1 MFLLGDRLVT
11 SPSDLRLAATCE
23 FALVRTLDARLG
35 RIAGLPVTD
44 DAMLARVAE
53 LGTQHEQRELLR
65 LSARHPGRV
74 LQFPRPAYTLEG
86 LTTAHETTLA
96 TLRGDSADVVV
107 QATFFDGGF
116 VGHSDFLERTDDGWL
131 VMDAKLARSESV
143 PALLQI
149 GAYAA
154 CLTEAGIPT
163 APIARLV
170 LGTGE
175 PSDHPLDDLLPVHRA
190 RRARLAAV
198 MEAHAADDGPALWR
212 DDRWLA
218 CGRCEV
224 CVAAAEET
232 RDVLLVA
239 GVRMPTRRRL
249 LEAGVH
255 TVEDLAARTEPVPE
269 VRAAT
274 FERLVAQARLQVEQ
288 DGDPTGRVR
297 SEVVSTAALA
307 TIPEPSAGDVFFD
320 FEGDPLWAER
330 GSSDWG
336 LEYLFGLIEIDTGTP
351 EFRTFWAHDREAEK
365 QALIDFVTYVQQR
378 RRQWPT
384 MHVHHYANY
393 EVVALLRLAVRH
405 GVCEEEID
413 QFLREGVFVDLYAVV
428 RAGVRVSQRSYS
440 IKKLEPLY
448 MDKRAIALQS
458 GGDSITVYH
467 EFCAARDRG
476 DEAEAHRLL
485 ELIHDYNRD
494 DCLSTLGLR
503 DWLVQQREASPVVEP
518 ASDDVGEGAPAG
530 PVTLSADRQARIAL
544 EQALRELIA
553 DTKPHE
559 RTAEQQAIALAAAAV
574 QFHAREDKPFW
585 WRHFGRLRT
594 PVADWPADSG
604 VFVVQEATV
613 VTDWHRQSSRQKP
626 RRILRLV
633 GEPLSGTLLTPRDEV
648 NAVYAAPG
656 PAGIPVERGFHHGK
670 SPAGVRILEASPALT
685 TGGHVRQ
692 ELVVEELMP
701 TGGEEHAPI
710 PAGLVPGGLV
720 RVDNIDAAITD
731 FAAELHAQ
739 WPAVPARAGAD
750 LLLRRPPR
758 FRRGTTLPVAA
769 EGDQVATIT
778 AALLDLDNSYL
789 AVQGPPGTGKTHVAS
804 HVIAALV
811 QHGWRIGVCAQSHA
825 AIENVLAAVIRAGV
839 PAGQVAKRTV
849 EAEHPAWTDLAQADD
864 LAAFARDHEGG
875 YVIGGTAWDLTN
887 PKRVERDQLDLVVV
901 DEAGQFSLAKT
912 MAVAMAGARLLLL
925 GDPQQLPQVSQGS
938 HPDPVDL
945 SALGWLI
952 GEEPVLDPEHGYF
965 LATTWRMHPAL
976 TAPVSR
982 LSYAGQLHSQVS
994 VTQSRSLDGVE
1005 PGLHVRSVDHHDNRS
1020 SSPEEAAAVVD
1031 LVRDMI
1037 GRRWIPAVEDGEPE
1051 RAIGPQDVIITTPY
1065 NAQVATIRAALD
1077 AAGFDEVPVG
1087 TVDKFQGREAPVA
1100 IVSMAASSPS
1110 DVSRGIDFLL
1120 DRNRLNVAISRAKHA
1135 AYLVRSP
1142 LLTDL
1147 APRSPRE
1154 LVALGAFIGLCE
1166 RAVSTT

>member
-1 MFLLGDRLVT
+1 
-11 SPSDLRLAATCE
+11 
-23 FALVRTLDARLG
+23 
-35 RIAGLPVTD
+35 
-44 DAMLARVAE
+44 
-53 LGTQHEQRELLR
+53 
-65 LSARHPGRV
+65 
-74 LQFPRPAYTLEG
+74 
-86 LTTAHETTLA
+86 
-96 TLRGDSADVVV
+96 
-107 QATFFDGGF
+107 
-116 VGHSDFLERTDDGWL
+116 
-131 VMDAKLARSESV
+131 
-143 PALLQI
+143 
-149 GAYAA
+149 
-154 CLTEAGIPT
+154 
-163 APIARLV
+163 
-170 LGTGE
+170 
-175 PSDHPLDDLLPVHRA
+175 
-190 RRARLAAV
+190 
-198 MEAHAADDGPALWR
+198 
-212 DDRWLA
+212 
-218 CGRCEV
+218 
-224 CVAAAEET
+224 
-232 RDVLLVA
+232 
-239 GVRMPTRRRL
+239 MPTRRRL

-530 PVTLSADRQARIAL
+530 PVSLSADRQARIAL

-656 PAGIPVERGFHHGK
+656 PAGIPMERGFHHGK

-731 FAAELHAQ
+731 
-739 WPAVPARAGAD
+739 
-750 LLLRRPPR
+750 
-758 FRRGTTLPVAA
+758 
-769 EGDQVATIT
+769 
-778 AALLDLDNSYL
+778 

-864 LAAFARDHEGG
+864 LATFARDHEGG

-1166 RAVSTT
+1166 RAVTTT

>member
-1 MFLLGDRLVT
+1 
-11 SPSDLRLAATCE
+11 
-23 FALVRTLDARLG
+23 
-35 RIAGLPVTD
+35 
-44 DAMLARVAE
+44 
-53 LGTQHEQRELLR
+53 
-65 LSARHPGRV
+65 
-74 LQFPRPAYTLEG
+74 
-86 LTTAHETTLA
+86 
-96 TLRGDSADVVV
+96 
-107 QATFFDGGF
+107 
-116 VGHSDFLERTDDGWL
+116 
-131 VMDAKLARSESV
+131 
-143 PALLQI
+143 
-149 GAYAA
+149 
-154 CLTEAGIPT
+154 
-163 APIARLV
+163 
-170 LGTGE
+170 
-175 PSDHPLDDLLPVHRA
+175 
-190 RRARLAAV
+190 
-198 MEAHAADDGPALWR
+198 
-212 DDRWLA
+212 
-218 CGRCEV
+218 
-224 CVAAAEET
+224 
-232 RDVLLVA
+232 
-239 GVRMPTRRRL
+239 
-249 LEAGVH
+249 
-255 TVEDLAARTEPVPE
+255 
-269 VRAAT
+269 
-274 FERLVAQARLQVEQ
+274 
-288 DGDPTGRVR
+288 
-297 SEVVSTAALA
+297 
-307 TIPEPSAGDVFFD
+307 
-320 FEGDPLWAER
+320 
-330 GSSDWG
+330 
-336 LEYLFGLIEIDTGTP
+336 
-351 EFRTFWAHDREAEK
+351 
-365 QALIDFVTYVQQR
+365 
-378 RRQWPT
+378 
-384 MHVHHYANY
+384 
-393 EVVALLRLAVRH
+393 
-405 GVCEEEID
+405 
-413 QFLREGVFVDLYAVV
+413 
-428 RAGVRVSQRSYS
+428 
-440 IKKLEPLY
+440 
-448 MDKRAIALQS
+448 
-458 GGDSITVYH
+458 
-467 EFCAARDRG
+467 
-476 DEAEAHRLL
+476 
-485 ELIHDYNRD
+485 
-494 DCLSTLGLR
+494 
-503 DWLVQQREASPVVEP
+503 
-518 ASDDVGEGAPAG
+518 
-530 PVTLSADRQARIAL
+530 
-544 EQALRELIA
+544 
-553 DTKPHE
+553 
-559 RTAEQQAIALAAAAV
+559 
-574 QFHAREDKPFW
+574 
-585 WRHFGRLRT
+585 
-594 PVADWPADSG
+594 
-604 VFVVQEATV
+604 
-613 VTDWHRQSSRQKP
+613 
-626 RRILRLV
+626 
-633 GEPLSGTLLTPRDEV
+633 
-648 NAVYAAPG
+648 
-656 PAGIPVERGFHHGK
+656 
-670 SPAGVRILEASPALT
+670 
-685 TGGHVRQ
+685 
-692 ELVVEELMP
+692 
-701 TGGEEHAPI
+701 
-710 PAGLVPGGLV
+710 
-720 RVDNIDAAITD
+720 
-731 FAAELHAQ
+731 
-739 WPAVPARAGAD
+739 
-750 LLLRRPPR
+750 
-758 FRRGTTLPVAA
+758 VAA

-1166 RAVSTT
+1166 RAVTTT